1 MMRSSRLGFVM
12 LAIVAVLVLGCET
25 PRVQRFG
32 MVIGLKPDTIEQY
45 KELHADANLGV
56 RDLLRKYNI
65 RNLSIFLQE
74 IEGKSYEFAY
84 YEYTGKDY
92 EGDLKKLSAEPRNKE
107 WHKVCDA
114 LQIPL
119 AGEKSWSMMEE
130 IFFNE

>member
-12 LAIVAVLVLGCET
+12 LAIAAVLVVGCGT
-25 PRVQRFG
+25 PQVQRFG

-45 KELHADANLGV
+45 KELHADANPGV

-65 RNLSIFLQE
+65 RNFAIYFQE
-74 IEGKSYEFAY
+74 IEGKAYEFAY

-92 EGDLKKLSAEPRNKE
+92 EGDLNRLSAEPRNKE
-107 WHKVCDA
+107 WIKVCSA

-119 AGEKSWSMMEE
+119 AGQKSWSMMEE